1 MVVLEEGMS
10 NPSFIL
16 SPGRKQIFYPE
27 SKDSVNPC
35 HNLNTAFINQKFV
48 KILAS
53 ALKEVNNP
61 TDISFAILAKME

>member
-10 NPSFIL
+10 NPSFML
-16 SPGRKQIFYPE
+16 SP
-27 SKDSVNPC
+27 
-35 HNLNTAFINQKFV
+35 AFIYQKFV

-53 ALKEVNNP
+53 PLKEVNNP